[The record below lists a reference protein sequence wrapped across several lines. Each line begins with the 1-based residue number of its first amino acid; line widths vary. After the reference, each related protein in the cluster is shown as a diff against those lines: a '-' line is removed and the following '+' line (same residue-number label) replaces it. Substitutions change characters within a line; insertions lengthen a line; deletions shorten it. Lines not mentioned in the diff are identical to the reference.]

1 MARKKTATI
10 PEVDIIKSG
19 VSRKDPYESMRD
31 ENGYIQLTRTKV
43 SKNARKEVVVEKI
56 KKQEELLKKARKEA
70 EDIVDDDDIKKISK
84 KIKDK
89 KKKKDKKEKKNKKK
103 KGKKESYA
111 DSLIDSVPS
120 DLAEFIKGGGN
131 KGLKK
136 KKKKEKKKKKQREE
150 LGIKVKEKKK
160 RKTNSKDKK
169 SNSKKEKDKEKSEVA
184 ERFKEVEKITRENIK
199 EIDMTMEIVDKRIK
213 ELTSSS
219 ERVRGK
225 DTALANYFAA
235 KTSLI
240 STKQKAATDILSSRA
255 KVYDIEMK
263 KEARAANAASSD
275 ADILAKIFPGIS
287 MNGNMDTNIKDHI
300 SKSGKNKDGKKKKK
314 KEKDYDA
321 DLLMKKTKELKKSG
335 AIEFSEWDE
344 NIEWEGRYN
353 VAVKKSWTDGKWKF
367 IAVDDDG
374 NVMRDVPDSMLP
386 SKKRV
391 QMQFDD
397 EKDVAIDK
405 NTNTIYQVLQVPAI

>member
-1 MARKKTATI
+1 MPRNKTTTI

-19 VSRKDPYESMRD
+19 IDRKDPYESMRD
-31 ENGYIQLTRTKV
+31 ENGYIKITRTKN
-43 SKNARKEVVVEKI
+43 SKNARKEVIVEKI
-56 KKQEELLKKARKEA
+56 KEQEELLKKARKEA
-70 EDIVDDDDIKKISK
+70 EDIIDNDEIKKISK
-84 KIKDK
+84 KIKKNKKKNKDK
-89 KKKKDKKEKKNKKK
+89 KKKKKKE
-103 KGKKESYA
+103 ESYA
-111 DSLIDSVPS
+111 DSLLESVPTE
-120 DLAEFIKGGGN
+120 LAEFIKNGGN

-150 LGIKVKEKKK
+150 LGIVVKEKKK
-160 RKTNSKDKK
+160 KENNSNKKDSKDK
-169 SNSKKEKDKEKSEVA
+169 DKSEVA

-199 EIDMTMEIVDKRIK
+199 EIDATMEIVDKRIK
-213 ELTSSS
+213 ELTSSTD
-219 ERVRGK
+219 RVRGK

-263 KEARAANAASSD
+263 KEARAASSTSSD

-287 MNGNMDTNIKDHI
+287 MSNNMDTSIKEHI
-300 SKSGKNKDGKKKKK
+300 SKNGKNKNGKKKKN

-321 DLLMKKTKELKKSG
+321 EILMKKTRALKKSG
-335 AIEFSEWDE
+335 DIEFSDWNE

-353 VAVKKSWTDGKWKF
+353 VAIKKSWTDGEWKF

-374 NVMRDVPDSMLP
+374 NVMRDVPKSMLP

-391 QMQFDD
+391 QIQFDD

-405 NTNTIYQVLQVPAI
+405 NTNTIYQVLQVPSI

>member
-1 MARKKTATI
+1 MARRVLTAV

-19 VSRKDPYESMRD
+19 VNRKDPYDSMRD
-31 ENGYIQLTRTKV
+31 SDGYIQMTRTKV
-43 SKNARKEVVVEKI
+43 SKNARKEVVVERI
-56 KKQEELLKKARKEA
+56 KKQEELLKKARKDA

-89 KKKKDKKEKKNKKK
+89 KKKDKKKNKKK
-103 KGKKESYA
+103 KKNKQESYA
-111 DSLIDSVPS
+111 DSLLDSVPS

-150 LGIKVKEKKK
+150 LGIVVKEKKK
-160 RKTNSKDKK
+160 RKSSSNNDKDNK
-169 SNSKKEKDKEKSEVA
+169 KDKEKSEVA

-199 EIDMTMEIVDKRIK
+199 EIDSTMEIVDKRIK

-263 KEARAANAASSD
+263 KEARAANAASTD

-287 MNGNMDTNIKDHI
+287 MSGNMDSAIKDHI

-321 DLLMKKTKELKKSG
+321 EILMKRTKELKKSG
-335 AIEFSEWDE
+335 DIEFSDWDE
-344 NIEWEGRYN
+344 NIEWEGKYN
-353 VAVKKSWTDGKWKF
+353 VAIKKSWTDGEWKF

-374 NVMRDVPDSMLP
+374 NVMRDVPKSMLP

-391 QMQFDD
+391 QIQFDD

-405 NTNTIYQVLQVPAI
+405 NTNTIYKVLQVPSI

>member
-1 MARKKTATI
+1 MARKKNIAI

-19 VSRKDPYESMRD
+19 INRKNPVDSLRND
-31 ENGYIQLTRTKV
+31 DGYIKMTRTKT
-43 SKNARKEVVVEKI
+43 SENARKEIIVEKI
-56 KKQEELLKKARKEA
+56 KKQQDLLKKAQEEA
-70 EDIVDDDDIKKISK
+70 DLIMDNDDIKKISK
-84 KIKDK
+84 KIKK
-89 KKKKDKKEKKNKKK
+89 NKKKEKKKKNK
-103 KGKKESYA
+103 KGKKNESYI

-150 LGIKVKEKKK
+150 LGIKVKEKKI
-160 RKTNSKDKK
+160 RKTNSSSDKNKKDK
-169 SNSKKEKDKEKSEVA
+169 DKSEVA

-199 EIDMTMEIVDKRIK
+199 EIDLTMQIVDKRIK

-219 ERVRGK
+219 DRVRGK

-263 KEARAANAASSD
+263 KERSAASTASTD

-287 MNGNMDTNIKDHI
+287 MSGNMDSAIKEHI
-300 SKSGKNKDGKKKKK
+300 SKTGKNKDGKKKKK

-321 DLLMKKTKELKKSG
+321 ELLMERTKKLKKSG
-335 AIEFSEWDE
+335 DIEFSDWDE
-344 NIEWEGRYN
+344 NIEWEGKYN
-353 VAVKKSWTDGKWKF
+353 VAIKKSWTDGEWKF
-367 IAVDDDG
+367 IAVDDEG
-374 NVMRDVPDSMLP
+374 NVMRDVPKSMLP

-397 EKDVAIDK
+397 EKDMAIDK
-405 NTNTIYQVLQVPAI
+405 NTNTIYQVLQVPSI